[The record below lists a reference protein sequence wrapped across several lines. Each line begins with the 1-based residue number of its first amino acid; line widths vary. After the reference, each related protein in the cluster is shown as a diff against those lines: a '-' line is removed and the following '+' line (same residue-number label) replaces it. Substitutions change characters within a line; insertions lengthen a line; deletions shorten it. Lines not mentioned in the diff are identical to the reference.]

1 MELQEVCDSLVHET
15 EGVQACVVLDLETS
29 LTLSQ
34 SRRAGIGGATI
45 RQASRAAGDI
55 FRGRLLRQ
63 LARTLPTEP
72 PLEDFVR
79 EAQMTTTVA
88 HLFMSN
94 LPGWNNG
101 LLVCVTDKTV
111 SIGLGWMAVHQAIH
125 HIAEIPPEAAYRAA
139 QAREQQPDPTVGST
153 SPGDPES
160 VGRTEAEQHA
170 ETGQTAKPM
179 RTAPRHREPPQQRVR
194 REPEEAPA
202 PPPTPPAVTVP
213 ARSAEQTY
221 YRGVPVQRAQTE
233 KEPLAGKTPEDNPGP
248 ETGTDE
254 KGKGKAQESKPGV
267 GKLSARAF
275 FAPRK
280 SPKS

>member
-88 HLFMSN
+88 HLFMSSV
-94 LPGWNNG
+94 PGWNNG

-111 SIGLGWMAVHQAIH
+111 SIGLGWMAVHQAID
-125 HIAEIPPEAAYRAA
+125 HIAEVPPENAFRAA
-139 QAREQQPDPTVGST
+139 QASEQQPDPALGST
-153 SPGDPES
+153 SAEDPES
-160 VGRTEAEQHA
+160 RGRTEAGQHA
-170 ETGQTAKPM
+170 KTGQDAEPV
-179 RTAPRHREPPQQRVR
+179 RTAPRHRELPPVIA
-194 REPEEAPA
+194 EASAPSA
-202 PPPTPPAVTVP
+202 PPPVVTVP
-213 ARSAEQTY
+213 ARSAERTSY

-233 KEPLAGKTPEDNPGP
+233 KKPLAGKTPEDNPGP
-248 ETGTDE
+248 ETGADE
-254 KGKGKAQESKPGV
+254 KGEAETLESKPEV